1 MATADSSCMQVM
13 NSGFVLRPY
22 VTIDSWMP
30 RQEEAGLLNTK
41 SISSDLS
48 TSTMK
53 SEPGRPG
60 RVPGATCTRWVA
72 NSACAAAV
80 DGRVAAGL
88 AASTAAAAFPSP
100 VTDTAVAAP
109 VIATP
114 ARNLR
119 RLTSVGAFLRATTFP
134 RILFRYFRTGR
145 QDRQH
150 PNRRTRARLEFLC
163 RPGCAS

>member
-13 NSGFVLRPY
+13 NSGLLLPPY

-41 SISSDLS
+41 SIWSDLS

-60 RVPGATCTRWVA
+60 RVPGGTSTRGVA

-80 DGRVAAGL
+80 DGLVAAGL
-88 AASTAAAAFPSP
+88 AACTAAAAVPFS
-100 VTDTAVAAP
+100 
-109 VIATP
+109 
-114 ARNLR
+114 
-119 RLTSVGAFLRATTFP
+119 
-134 RILFRYFRTGR
+134 
-145 QDRQH
+145 
-150 PNRRTRARLEFLC
+150 
-163 RPGCAS
+163 